1 MPVGGTGMGDDVG
14 NLNQPSIF
22 ELETKA
28 AVEIS
33 KTRLGIVQD
42 TLEISFTQL
51 GKNDLWQYKASSN
64 RPTLAPL
71 ISTRMETGHID
82 ESDLTWKG
90 IQDEI
95 LKRLPEDVQ
104 ARYIRDTEKPLA
116 ERSPAFIALG
126 EAIKTLAKLL
136 SQFGR
141 LEGLETLSARTER
154 KAEFNAL
161 LPLIAHKESLSLSA
175 FVNSRAFD
183 FLESMGSN
191 TPYFDKF
198 SGTIRQFDHAL
209 NRYQDSK

>member
-22 ELETKA
+22 ELETQG

-33 KTRLGIVQD
+33 KARLGIVQD

-71 ISTRMETGHID
+71 ISTRMETGHVD

-95 LKRLPEDVQ
+95 LKKLPADVQ
-104 ARYIRDTEKPLA
+104 VRYARDNEKPLA
-116 ERSPAFIALG
+116 ERSTAFIALG
-126 EAIKTLAKLL
+126 EAIKMLAKLL

-141 LEGLETLSARTER
+141 LETIETLSTRAER
-154 KAEFNAL
+154 RAEFNAL
-161 LPLIAHKESLSLSA
+161 LPTIAHEESLSLGA
-175 FVNSRAFD
+175 FVNSRAFN
-183 FLESMGSN
+183 FLEMMGSN

-209 NRYQDSK
+209 HTYQESK

>member
-14 NLNQPSIF
+14 NLNAPSLF
-22 ELETKA
+22 ELETRG

-51 GKNDLWQYKASSN
+51 GKDELWQYKASSN

-71 ISTRMETGHID
+71 VSTRMETGQID

-95 LKRLPEDVQ
+95 LKKLPEDVQ
-104 ARYIRDTEKPLA
+104 VRYARDNEKPLA
-116 ERSPAFIALG
+116 ERSPAFTALG
-126 EAIKTLAKLL
+126 EAIKTLAKFIA
-136 SQFGR
+136 QFGR
-141 LEGLETLSARTER
+141 LENLETLSVRAER

-161 LPLIAHKESLSLSA
+161 LPIIAQEESLNISA
-175 FVNSRAFD
+175 FINSRAFE
-183 FLESMGSN
+183 FLETMGSGS
-191 TPYFDKF
+191 PYFDKF

-209 NRYQDSK
+209 NKYQESK